1 MIDEELYARAQANI
15 KKRSRIGVKLNH
27 IGKLLIDRETNQ
39 HLYFSRGKESKLS
52 TYFKRKNGLQ
62 QYRIQA
68 QAIEEALYLDAID
81 LIQNCR
87 HNADRL
93 YEFYKNRIFDNE
105 EFKKDKLKVQ
115 LKELNLLYEKL
126 LDSYFS
132 GKIPQ
137 DEFEVEAKKYCS
149 KITRVENLIEQSE
162 EQTAKI
168 DIFNLKFKKFLEK
181 LKEIPM
187 DKYKLIQMV
196 ISKVYINSPPVD
208 NEFDITIVY
217 KIEE

>member
-1 MIDEELYARAQANI
+1 MEE
-15 KKRSRIGVKLNH
+15 SLNE
-27 IGKLLIDRETNQ
+27 KA
-39 HLYFSRGKESKLS
+39 F
-52 TYFKRKNGLQ
+52 
-62 QYRIQA
+62 
-68 QAIEEALYLDAID
+68 
-81 LIQNCR
+81 QNCR
-87 HNADRL
+87 HDADKL
-93 YEFYKNRIFDNE
+93 YEFYKNRIFNNE
-105 EFKKDKLKVQ
+105 EFKKEKLKVQ

-126 LDSYFS
+126 LESYFA
-132 GKIPQ
+132 GEIPQ
-137 DEFEVEAKKYCS
+137 DEFEIAAKKYCS
-149 KITRVENLIEQSE
+149 KITKVENLIEQSE